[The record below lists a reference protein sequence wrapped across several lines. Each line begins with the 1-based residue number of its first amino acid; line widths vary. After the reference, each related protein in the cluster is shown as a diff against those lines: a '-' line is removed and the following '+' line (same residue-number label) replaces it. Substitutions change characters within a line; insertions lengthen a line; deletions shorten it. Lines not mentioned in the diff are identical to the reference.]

1 MDYSLLMH
9 PLVGAIIGYITN
21 WIAVKMLFRPS
32 KAIYIGKFRLPFTP
46 GIIPKNQSRLATGIS
61 NTISGSLLNEDVLKE
76 NLLSEDIKNQINEY
90 IDSFLNSDETEAISL
105 NDLINQTE
113 YSDKLNTTISN
124 LIETIS
130 NSILTTIK
138 EANLAEALSIQIENA
153 IKENMQ
159 KNVITKLIKKPVI
172 DGLSAN
178 LEPKINEYID
188 INGKDLIKGMVE
200 KELTKYLNTSNM
212 DVKDFINQS
221 NIDIKGI
228 IISLYSSIISN
239 KLSSILETINISKVI
254 ENEINS
260 FEPKKM
266 EELVLSIISKELNAL
281 VNLGAIIG
289 LLLGTVNIFI

>member
-9 PLVGAIIGYITN
+9 PIVGAVIGYITN

-32 KAIYIGKFRLPFTP
+32 KAIYIGKFKLPFTP
-46 GIIPKNQSRLATGIS
+46 GIIPKNQIRLAHGIS
-61 NTISGSLLNEDVLKE
+61 NTISNSLLNEEVLKE

-90 IDSFLNSDETEAISL
+90 IDTFLNSDETEAISL

-159 KNVITKLIKKPVI
+159 KNVLTKLIKKPVM

-188 INGKDLIKGMVE
+188 ANGKDLIKGMVE

-212 DVKDFINQS
+212 DVKDFIKQS

-266 EELVLSIISKELNAL
+266 EELVLSIINKELNAL

-289 LLLGTVNIFI
+289 LLLGTINIFI

>member
-1 MDYSLLMH
+1 MDYSFLIH
-9 PLVGAIIGYITN
+9 PLVGAVIGYITN

-32 KAIYIGKFRLPFTP
+32 KAIYIGKFKLPFTP
-46 GIIPKNQSRLATGIS
+46 GIIPKNQIRLAHGIS
-61 NTISGSLLNEDVLKE
+61 NTISNSLLNEEVLKE

-90 IDSFLNSDETEAISL
+90 IDTFLSSDETEAVSL
-105 NDLINQTE
+105 NDIINQTE

-159 KNVITKLIKKPVI
+159 KNVLTKLIKKPVMNS
-172 DGLSAN
+172 LSAN

-188 INGKDLIKGMVE
+188 VNGKELIKGMVE

-212 DVKDFINQS
+212 DVKDFIKQS

-266 EELVLSIISKELNAL
+266 EELVLSIINKELNAL

-289 LLLGTVNIFI
+289 LLLGTINIFI

>member
-1 MDYSLLMH
+1 MDYSLLIH
-9 PLVGAIIGYITN
+9 PLVGAVIGYITN

-46 GIIPKNQSRLATGIS
+46 GIIPKNQSRLAHGIS

-90 IDSFLNSDETEAISL
+90 IDTFLTSDETEAVSL
-105 NDLINQTE
+105 NDLIKQTE

-159 KNVITKLIKKPVI
+159 KNVLTKLIKKPVI

-188 INGKDLIKGMVE
+188 VNGKDLIKGMVE

-266 EELVLSIISKELNAL
+266 EELVLSIINKELNAL

-289 LLLGTVNIFI
+289 FLLGAVNIFI

>member
-105 NDLINQTE
+105 NDLIKQTE

-138 EANLAEALSIQIENA
+138 EVNLAEALSIQIENA

-228 IISLYSSIISN
+228 IISLYSSIIST

>member
-105 NDLINQTE
+105 NDLIKQTE

-212 DVKDFINQS
+212 DVKDFIKQS

>member
-1 MDYSLLMH
+1 MDYSFLIH
-9 PLVGAIIGYITN
+9 PLVGAVIGYITN

-32 KAIYIGKFRLPFTP
+32 KAIYIGKFKLPFTP
-46 GIIPKNQSRLATGIS
+46 GIIPKNQIRLAHGIS
-61 NTISGSLLNEDVLKE
+61 NTISGSLLNEEVLKE

-90 IDSFLNSDETEAISL
+90 IDTFLSSDETEAVSL
-105 NDLINQTE
+105 NDIINQTE

-159 KNVITKLIKKPVI
+159 KNVLTKLIKKPVM
-172 DGLSAN
+172 DSLSAN

-188 INGKDLIKGMVE
+188 VNGKELIKGMVE

-212 DVKDFINQS
+212 DVKDFIKQS

>member
-9 PLVGAIIGYITN
+9 PIVGAVIGYITN

-46 GIIPKNQSRLATGIS
+46 GIIPKNQSRLAHGIS
-61 NTISGSLLNEDVLKE
+61 NTISGSLLNED
-76 NLLSEDIKNQINEY
+76 QINEY
-90 IDSFLNSDETEAISL
+90 IDTFLNSDETEDISL

-159 KNVITKLIKKPVI
+159 KNVLTKLIKKPVM

-188 INGKDLIKGMVE
+188 ANGKDLIKGMVE

-212 DVKDFINQS
+212 DVKDFIKQS

-266 EELVLSIISKELNAL
+266 EELVIL
-281 VNLGAIIG
+281 
-289 LLLGTVNIFI
+289 

>member
-1 MDYSLLMH
+1 MDYSLLIH

-32 KAIYIGKFRLPFTP
+32 KAIYIGKFKLPFTP
-46 GIIPKNQSRLATGIS
+46 GIIPKNQSRLAHGIS
-61 NTISGSLLNEDVLKE
+61 NAISGSLLNEDVLKE

-90 IDSFLNSDETEAISL
+90 IDTFLNSDETEAVSL

-159 KNVITKLIKKPVI
+159 KNVLTKLIKKPVM

-188 INGKDLIKGMVE
+188 ANGKDLIKGMVE

-212 DVKDFINQS
+212 DVKDFIKQS

>member
-105 NDLINQTE
+105 NDLIKQTE

-228 IISLYSSIISN
+228 IISLYSSIIST

-266 EELVLSIISKELNAL
+266 EELILSIISKELNAL

>member
-1 MDYSLLMH
+1 
-9 PLVGAIIGYITN
+9 
-21 WIAVKMLFRPS
+21 
-32 KAIYIGKFRLPFTP
+32 
-46 GIIPKNQSRLATGIS
+46 
-61 NTISGSLLNEDVLKE
+61 
-76 NLLSEDIKNQINEY
+76 
-90 IDSFLNSDETEAISL
+90 
-105 NDLINQTE
+105 
-113 YSDKLNTTISN
+113 
-124 LIETIS
+124 
-130 NSILTTIK
+130 
-138 EANLAEALSIQIENA
+138 
-153 IKENMQ
+153 MQ
-159 KNVITKLIKKPVI
+159 KNVLTKLIKKPVM

-188 INGKDLIKGMVE
+188 ANGKDLIKGMVE

-212 DVKDFINQS
+212 DVKDFIKQS

-289 LLLGTVNIFI
+289 LLLGTANIFI

>member
-105 NDLINQTE
+105 NDLIKQTE

-228 IISLYSSIISN
+228 IISLYSSIIST

>member
-105 NDLINQTE
+105 NDLIKQTE

-228 IISLYSSIISN
+228 IISLYSSIIST

-266 EELVLSIISKELNAL
+266 EELVLSIISKELNAV

>member
-1 MDYSLLMH
+1 
-9 PLVGAIIGYITN
+9 
-21 WIAVKMLFRPS
+21 
-32 KAIYIGKFRLPFTP
+32 
-46 GIIPKNQSRLATGIS
+46 
-61 NTISGSLLNEDVLKE
+61 
-76 NLLSEDIKNQINEY
+76 
-90 IDSFLNSDETEAISL
+90 
-105 NDLINQTE
+105 
-113 YSDKLNTTISN
+113 
-124 LIETIS
+124 
-130 NSILTTIK
+130 
-138 EANLAEALSIQIENA
+138 
-153 IKENMQ
+153 MQ
-159 KNVITKLIKKPVI
+159 KNVLTKLIKKPVM

-188 INGKDLIKGMVE
+188 ANGKDLIKGMVE

-212 DVKDFINQS
+212 DVKDFIKQS

>member
-1 MDYSLLMH
+1 MDYSLLIH
-9 PLVGAIIGYITN
+9 PLVGAVIGYITN

-32 KAIYIGKFRLPFTP
+32 KAIYIGKFKLPFTP
-46 GIIPKNQSRLATGIS
+46 GIIPKNQSRLAHGIS

-90 IDSFLNSDETEAISL
+90 IDTFLNSDEIEAVSL

-138 EANLAEALSIQIENA
+138 EANLAEALSIQIENS

-159 KNVITKLIKKPVI
+159 KNVLTKLIKKPVM

-188 INGKDLIKGMVE
+188 ANGKDLIKGMVE

-212 DVKDFINQS
+212 DVKDFIKQS

>member
-1 MDYSLLMH
+1 MDYSFLIH
-9 PLVGAIIGYITN
+9 PLVGAVIGYITN

-32 KAIYIGKFRLPFTP
+32 KAIYIGKFKLPFTP
-46 GIIPKNQSRLATGIS
+46 GIIPKNQIRLAHGIS
-61 NTISGSLLNEDVLKE
+61 NTISNSLLNEEVLKE

-90 IDSFLNSDETEAISL
+90 IDTFLNSDETEAISL

-159 KNVITKLIKKPVI
+159 KNVLTKLIKKPVM

-188 INGKDLIKGMVE
+188 ANGKDLIKGMVE

-212 DVKDFINQS
+212 DVKDFIKQS

-266 EELVLSIISKELNAL
+266 EELVLSIINKELNAL

-289 LLLGTVNIFI
+289 LLLGTINIFI

>member
-105 NDLINQTE
+105 NDLIKQTE

>member
-90 IDSFLNSDETEAISL
+90 MDSFLNSDETEAISL
-105 NDLINQTE
+105 NDLIKQTE

-228 IISLYSSIISN
+228 IISLYSSIIST